1 MDGRDQP
8 IVDPSPSAAL
18 WGLDLDV
25 TFLNHGSFG
34 ACPLAV
40 LDLQQELRR
49 RMEREPVRFFTRD
62 VPPMLDASREVL
74 AGLVGADPADLVPVR
89 NATSGVNSVLRSLRF
104 EPGDE
109 LLLTDHEYNA
119 CRCAA
124 ELVAAQ
130 TGARL
135 VTAQVPV
142 PVEAPE
148 QVVEAILARAT
159 ERTRL
164 ALVDHVTSPTAVI
177 FPIGRIV
184 AELDARGV
192 DTLVDGAHAPGMI
205 PLDLRSIGAAY
216 YTGNCHKWLCAPK
229 GAGFLHVRRDRQEGL
244 HPAVVSH
251 GYNVARPGRSRL
263 HDEFDW
269 TGTDDPTPWLCV
281 GHAIRFLEDLVEG
294 GLPALMA
301 GNHQLAVRARRVLCD
316 AAGLSPVCPEA
327 MLGAMAAMR
336 LPDETGP
343 VEMDTGT
350 SPTPSHPLYTA
361 LIERFGIEVPV
372 YQWPAPPRCLVRIS
386 AQAYNSPAQ
395 YERLAAALRTLLA
408 SGRGGPAA

>member
-1 MDGRDQP
+1 MMKPEPAASDLSLHAAAWAL
-8 IVDPSPSAAL
+8 DPEI
-18 WGLDLDV
+18 

-34 ACPLAV
+34 ACPLAI
-40 LDLQQELRR
+40 LELQQELRR
-49 RMEREPVRFFTRD
+49 RMEREPVRFFTREM
-62 VPPMLDASREVL
+62 PRMLDASRGAL
-74 AGLVGADPADLVPVR
+74 AELVGADPSDLVLVR

-130 TGARL
+130 TGARV

-142 PVEAPE
+142 PVEASE
-148 QVVEAILARAT
+148 QIVEAILAHAT
-159 ERTRL
+159 GRTRL

-192 DTLVDGAHAPGMI
+192 DTLVDGAHGPGML
-205 PLDLRSIGAAY
+205 PLDLRSLGAAY

-251 GYNVARPGRSRL
+251 GYNLARPGRSRL

-294 GLPALMA
+294 DLPALMA
-301 GNHQLAVRARRVLCD
+301 QNHQLAVHARRVLCAELD
-316 AAGLSPVCPEA
+316 GSPLCPEA
-327 MLGAMAAMR
+327 MLGAMAAVR

-350 SPTPSHPLYTA
+350 SPTPSHPLQSELLA
-361 LIERFGIEVPV
+361 RFAIEVPV
-372 YQWPAPPRCLVRIS
+372 YHWPAPPRRLVRIS
-386 AQAYNSPAQ
+386 AQAYNGPAQ
-395 YERLAAALRTLLA
+395 YERLAVALRALL
-408 SGRGGPAA
+408 